1 MPRRFASFAATVALG
16 AALGAATAVVAR
28 RALAMREVLP
38 EFRSP
43 GLLVPWSI
51 PTPGAATLI
60 RRLGAR
66 NIDPREEFET
76 GGVHVTRVRVPGGLD
91 AFRYEVPGRASAGA
105 PSAAVL
111 WIHGGGMVIGNPESD
126 HERCARIARETGAL
140 VLSVRYR
147 LAPEHPFPAG
157 FDDCFAALRM
167 LREQADAL
175 GVDPARI
182 AVAGS
187 SAGGGL
193 AAGVAQRA
201 LDEGI
206 PVAFQ
211 ALVYPM
217 LDDRTVLRPDH
228 EGRGVFVWSP
238 RSNRSAWTAYLG
250 GAPTLEAAPRY
261 AAPARRADFAGLPP
275 AWIGVGELD
284 LFFEEDCDYAE
295 RLRAAG
301 VQVALHLVTGMFHG
315 AGSARPDAPVTA
327 EFEQSFLG
335 ALRTALGARAS

>member
-1 MPRRFASFAATVALG
+1 MPRRLASFVAA
-16 AALGAATAVVAR
+16 AALGAATAVLAR

-43 GLLVPWSI
+43 RLLVPLDI
-51 PTPGAATLI
+51 PTPGSATLI

-66 NIDPREEFET
+66 KLDRREEFDLD
-76 GGVHVTRVRVPGGLD
+76 GVHVSSVRVPGGLD
-91 AFRYEVPGRASAGA
+91 GYRYEVPGRATPGG
-105 PSAAVL
+105 AVL
-111 WIHGGGMVIGNPESD
+111 WIHGGGMVIGAPEGD
-126 HERCARIARETGAL
+126 HERAARIARETGAL
-140 VLSVRYR
+140 VLSARYR

-157 FDDCFAALRM
+157 FNDCFAALRM
-167 LREQADAL
+167 LQQQAEAL
-175 GVDPARI
+175 GIDAERI
-182 AVAGS
+182 AVAGA

-193 AAGVAQRA
+193 AAAVAQRA
-201 LDEGI
+201 LDEGV

-250 GAPTLEAAPRY
+250 GTPTLEAAPAY
-261 AAPARRADFAGLPP
+261 AAPARRSDFARLPP

-301 VQVALHLVTGMFHG
+301 VPVTLHLVTGMFHG
-315 AGSARPDAPVTA
+315 TGNAHPDAPATA
-327 EFEQSFLG
+327 EFENSLLT
-335 ALRTALGARAS
+335 ALRRAIG